1 MVVTPPGET
10 VVMAR
15 QLRLLDPVE
24 DQWRIDE
31 TTRQIGL
38 AGVRAAREALR
49 SVRPVALADPSV
61 EHPDAAS
68 SAA

>member
-1 MVVTPPGET
+1 MAVTPPGQT
-10 VVMAR
+10 VSMAS

-31 TTRQIGL
+31 QTRQIGL

-49 SVRPVALADPSV
+49 SVRPTPVV

-68 SAA
+68 PAA

>member
-1 MVVTPPGET
+1 
-10 VVMAR
+10 MAR

-24 DQWRIDE
+24 DTWRLDE
-31 TTRQIGL
+31 HTREVGL

-49 SVRPVALADPSV
+49 QVRPARVE

-68 SAA
+68 TAA

>member
-1 MVVTPPGET
+1 
-10 VVMAR
+10 MAR

-24 DQWRIDE
+24 DQWRLDE
-31 TTRQIGL
+31 QTRQIGL

-49 SVRPVALADPSV
+49 QSSKQRRPVPPVEPV

-68 SAA
+68 TAA

>member
-1 MVVTPPGET
+1 
-10 VVMAR
+10 MAR
-15 QLRLLDPVE
+15 QLRLLDPVD

-38 AGVRAAREALR
+38 AGVRAAREALH
-49 SVRPVALADPSV
+49 SVRPVPVV